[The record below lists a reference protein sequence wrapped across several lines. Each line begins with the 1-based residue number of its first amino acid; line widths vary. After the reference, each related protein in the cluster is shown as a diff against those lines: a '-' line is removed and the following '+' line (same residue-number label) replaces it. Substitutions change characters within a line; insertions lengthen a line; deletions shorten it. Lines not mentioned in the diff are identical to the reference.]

1 MAALDP
7 GARRR
12 LLSGARARDHGGELD
27 PRLGRPAARG
37 AILRRVLSARLQD
50 PMGRD
55 PRRHLREPLDDGGF
69 HRGRHRDLDPGR
81 NRRGEEHGAGSG
93 LLFLPRHPGGLAQLS
108 GSDPRHLFRQA
119 VRLRPV
125 RGLRDAR
132 GGHRRLLRQAA
143 GGRHRGHGTRPG
155 RGDTRHRRKLAAVD
169 QLRHPAAGDAA
180 HHRARPLP
188 LRYQLP
194 RIRRGRH
201 RGRRRH
207 RGDAQYRLRPLRVR
221 LGGRD
226 PAGHHRHRDAG
237 GIFVRRHSP
246 LGAVMAV
253 AGTQVWRRRDPL
265 MQFAV
270 WAAWLLGTAIF
281 VYCWGEISDRTI
293 WAFVTDAPTQAADLG
308 ARMVPPD
315 WGFIKTLGRPLWDTL
330 NMATLGTAMA
340 IVIAVPVAYC
350 AARNT
355 TPSMTLVRPVALF
368 VIVSS
373 RSINS
378 LIWALML
385 VTIVGPGVFAGILAI
400 GLRSIG
406 FCAKLLYE
414 AIEEIDESQVEAVRA
429 TGASRAQVTAYG
441 IVPQVMPA
449 FAGISVFR
457 WDINIRESTVLG
469 LVGAG
474 GIGLP
479 LNGAI
484 TTLAWTRVSLILLV
498 IVAAVVAGEW
508 ISAKVRHA
516 II

>member
-1 MAALDP
+1 MAIA
-7 GARRR
+7 A
-12 LLSGARARDHGGELD
+12 DHG
-27 PRLGRPAARG
+27 
-37 AILRRVLSARLQD
+37 
-50 PMGRD
+50 M
-55 PRRHLREPLDDGGF
+55 
-69 HRGRHRDLDPGR
+69 
-81 NRRGEEHGAGSG
+81 
-93 LLFLPRHPGGLAQLS
+93 
-108 GSDPRHLFRQA
+108 
-119 VRLRPV
+119 
-125 RGLRDAR
+125 
-132 GGHRRLLRQAA
+132 
-143 GGRHRGHGTRPG
+143 
-155 RGDTRHRRKLAAVD
+155 K
-169 QLRHPAAGDAA
+169 
-180 HHRARPLP
+180 
-188 LRYQLP
+188 
-194 RIRRGRH
+194 
-201 RGRRRH
+201 
-207 RGDAQYRLRPLRVR
+207 
-221 LGGRD
+221 
-226 PAGHHRHRDAG
+226 
-237 GIFVRRHSP
+237 
-246 LGAVMAV
+246 
-253 AGTQVWRRRDPL
+253 VWRRRAPL

-270 WAAWLLGTAIF
+270 WAAWLVAVCVF

-315 WGFIKTLGRPLWDTL
+315 WAFIKTLGRPLWDTF

-340 IVIAVPVAYC
+340 IVVAVPVAYC

-355 TPSMTLVRPVALF
+355 TPSVTLVRPVALF
-368 VIVSS
+368 IIVSS
-373 RSINS
+373 RSINA

-479 LNGAI
+479 LNSAI